1 MENKRAGGFAGGAS
15 CTGIATADAKTARR
29 SWDDCAIT
37 PPTVAHARPPAL
49 SRRPAN
55 CTSNCLPEGCIAPSC
70 INIYMGGF
78 PPLIACLRWRDFASE
93 SAAAPQPSSG
103 PAPCPLSSSPTA
115 YSQIEHAHA
124 LGPSSP
130 PSSSICRACGQGHS
144 TCRPTRRRSTRRR
157 RPTRRRPTCRRTLR
171 GHSPVA
177 SRHNTTPPRRRN

>member
-1 MENKRAGGFAGGAS
+1 MENKRAGGFAARAKSG
-15 CTGIATADAKTARR
+15 TGIATADAKTARR

-55 CTSNCLPEGCIAPSC
+55 CTSDCLPEGCIAPSC
-70 INIYMGGF
+70 INVHMCGF

-157 RPTRRRPTCRRTLR
+157 PTRRRPTCHRTLR

-177 SRHNTTPPRRRN
+177 SRHNTTPPRRCH